1 MKPSSYTTAFMFC
14 CDMVPVILIP
24 RRIVKK
30 VNNNLQ
36 RLLRFLIYMIVN
48 NTYSYEPQVS
58 VEFLL
63 FPYLF

>member
-1 MKPSSYTTAFMFC
+1 MNHLPTPLPLCFC

-24 RRIVKK
+24 RGVVKK
-30 VNNNLQ
+30 VNNLQ

-63 FPYLF
+63 FPYLV